1 MKLIFPFHI
10 LIIIFLMVSA
20 GCKTTQP
27 STNMKANLLDGEWEA
42 NYIMGT
48 PKGMQELFP
57 NGNPTVTFQTAENS
71 ISGFAGCN
79 IFNGSFSTDGNKIT
93 IPENLAV
100 TRKMCPDISGENT
113 FLESLHKVNSY
124 SVTEQGN
131 TLNLIMGDMAIMRLT
146 RK

>member
-1 MKLIFPFHI
+1 MKLNSNTSLLLLFFF
-10 LIIIFLMVSA
+10 IITA
-20 GCKTTQP
+20 ACKTNQP
-27 STNMKANLLDGEWEA
+27 STTMKANLIDGEWEA

-48 PKGMQELFP
+48 PKGIQELFP
-57 NGNPTVTFQTAENS
+57 NGNPTILFNS
-71 ISGFAGCN
+71 SESSMSGFAGCN
-79 IFNGSFSTDGNKIT
+79 NFNGSFSMDGRQIS

-100 TRKMCPDISGENT
+100 TRKMCPDMSGENT
-113 FLESLHKVNSY
+113 FLEILQKVNAY

>member
-1 MKLIFPFHI
+1 MKLKSYTSVLLLF
-10 LIIIFLMVSA
+10 FLMVLE

-57 NGNPTVTFQTAENS
+57 NGNPTVTFQTVENS

-79 IFNGSFSTDGNKIT
+79 NFNGSFSTDGNKIT

-100 TRKMCPDISGENT
+100 TRKMCPDMSGENT
-113 FLESLHKVNSY
+113 FLESLNKVNSY